1 MQIFNALV
9 TRTDLTT
16 MGLAA
21 KGSPATGNQI
31 ATKQFIND
39 NYYVDPTPLSTYAT
53 NQCPPYQTIV
63 PFYPSTFVTLVSN
76 WEIQVSGDNGNTWT
90 NKSPFGYPNPTC
102 SFRDISMSSSG
113 QYQTTVADQ
122 GYITYSQNFGSS
134 FVQNTAAGNR
144 RWTCVAVSRYTG
156 QYQIA
161 GVNGGNLANLYR
173 STNYGTTWSVIS
185 GFTGFWN
192 SVAISGNGQYQLS
205 GDSIDGYLYVSSNY
219 GANWTA
225 KTSTGKYWWEAF
237 AISGNGQYQYAM
249 GYLISSSNYYIFIS
263 SNYGSTWSLLSTGP
277 SIEINGSPPNITT
290 NETGQYVT
298 IGKDSTLYRSSN
310 YGASFTT
317 LPLLPL
323 ADSITSVKMTSSG
336 QQQVISI
343 VSSVSTVSYYM
354 SVDYGVTWTPNTTL
368 AGGYGSI
375 DISDSTGGTTTTT
388 TTPPPSSYNY
398 YDVTRFNCPTCSG
411 ATGGY
416 VARNNTTGGILTN
429 GYYYNNGDG
438 YVYRIDGYNAG
449 PSYTIDLDGSASDI
463 DCSTACSI

>member
-1 MQIFNALV
+1 MQTFNALV

-63 PFYPSTFVTLVSN
+63 PFYPSTFVTLVADQA
-76 WEIQVSGDNGNTWT
+76 IQVSGNAGNTWT
-90 NKSPFGYPNPTC
+90 NKALVSYPEGLYI
-102 SFRDISMSSSG
+102 DVSMSASG
-113 QYQTTVADQ
+113 QHQTAVDNN
-122 GYITYSQNFGSS
+122 GYITYSQNYGAS
-134 FVQNTAAGNR
+134 FVRNIAAGNR

-161 GVNGGNLANLYR
+161 GVNGGSLANLYR
-173 STNYGTTWSVIS
+173 STNYGTNWSVIS

-205 GDSIDGYLYVSSNY
+205 GTSIDGSLYVSSNY

-225 KTSTGKYWWEAF
+225 KTSMGNYWWEAF
-237 AISGNGQYQYAM
+237 AISGNGQYQYAN
-249 GYLISSSNYYIFIS
+249 GYTTSGLTYVTFIS

-277 SIEINGSPPNITT
+277 SIGVAGSPPNIAT

-298 IGKDSTLYRSSN
+298 IGKDSTMYVSSN
-310 YGASFTT
+310 YGASFSTIV
-317 LPLLPL
+317 L
-323 ADSITSVKMTSSG
+323 SISSNAITAIKMTSSG
-336 QQQVISI
+336 QEQVVSISA
-343 VSSVSTVSYYM
+343 SPSYYM
-354 SVDYGVTWTPNTTL
+354 SIDYGATWTPSTTL
-368 AGGYGSI
+368 TGGYSSI

-388 TTPPPSSYNY
+388 TTVAPTYNY

-416 VARNNTTGGILTN
+416 VARNNTTGGILTT

-438 YVYRIDGYNAG
+438 YVYRIDGYNSG
-449 PSYTIDLDGSASDI
+449 TYYDVDLDGSASNI

>member
-63 PFYPSTFVTLVSN
+63 PFYPSTFVTLVYN

-173 STNYGTTWSVIS
+173 SVNYGTNWSVIS

-192 SVAISGNGQYQLS
+192 GVAISGNGQYQLS
-205 GDSIDGYLYVSSNY
+205 GTSIDGSLYVSSDY

-225 KTSTGKYWWEAF
+225 KTSMGNYWWEAF
-237 AISGNGQYQYAM
+237 AISGNGQYQYAN
-249 GYLISSSNYYIFIS
+249 GYTTSGSTYVTFIS

-277 SIEINGSPPNITT
+277 SIGVAGSPPNITT

-298 IGKDSTLYRSSN
+298 FTKDSTLYISSN

-343 VSSVSTVSYYM
+343 ASSVSTVSYYM

-368 AGGYGSI
+368 AGSYSSI

-388 TTPPPSSYNY
+388 STTITPGYDYYLADEYN
-398 YDVTRFNCPTCSG
+398 CSG
-411 ATGGY
+411 CSITDTNVLVGFPTGTSVIINRFYADIGGTGFVY
-416 VARNNTTGGILTN
+416 QITQSTSPGSPAVLLTLPSTTSC
-429 GYYYNNGDG
+429 
-438 YVYRIDGYNAG
+438 AG
-449 PSYTIDLDGSASDI
+449 
-463 DCSTACSI
+463 ACSL

>member
-1 MQIFNALV
+1 MILNNALV
-9 TRTDLTT
+9 TYTDLTT

-21 KGSPATGNQI
+21 KGSPATGNRI

-63 PFYPSTFVTLVSN
+63 PFYPSTFVTLVYN

-144 RWTCVAVSRYTG
+144 RWECVAVSRYTG

-161 GVNGGNLANLYR
+161 GVNGGYLANLYR
-173 STNYGTTWSVIS
+173 STNYGTNWSVIS

-192 SVAISGNGQYQLS
+192 GVAISGNGQYQLS
-205 GDSIDGYLYVSSNY
+205 GTSIDGSLYVSSNY

-225 KTSTGKYWWEAF
+225 ETSMGNYWWEAF
-237 AISGNGQYQYAM
+237 AISGNGQYQYAN
-249 GYLISSSNYYIFIS
+249 GYTTSGLTYVTFIS

-277 SIEINGSPPNITT
+277 SIGVAGSPPNIAT

-298 IGKDSTLYRSSN
+298 IGKDSTMYVSSN
-310 YGASFTT
+310 YGVSFSTIVLSISSNT
-317 LPLLPL
+317 LT
-323 ADSITSVKMTSSG
+323 AIKMTSSG
-336 QQQVISI
+336 QEQVVSISA
-343 VSSVSTVSYYM
+343 SPSYYM
-354 SVDYGVTWTPNTTL
+354 STDYGATWIASTTL
-368 AGGYGSI
+368 TGGYSSI